1 MLKNKFYTYGGGSL
15 EMELSKRLLN
25 NDKIDKNISKCYSN
39 ALESLVE
46 TISNNCN
53 LNTKE
58 IMKELKLI
66 HSLKK
71 EENELNSNSRF
82 GIDILN
88 NKIEDMK
95 KLKIFEPSMIKKN
108 IFLLSTESVCNILE
122 IDFVIIMPQ
131 EESEKEKNKK
141 TENELKKRKYA
152 QKKWKEFQNSLQKN
166 L

>member
-25 NDKIDKNISKCYSN
+25 NDKID
-39 ALESLVE
+39 
-46 TISNNCN
+46 
-53 LNTKE
+53 
-58 IMKELKLI
+58 
-66 HSLKK
+66 LKK

-108 IFLLSTESVCNILE
+108 IFLLSTECVCNILE